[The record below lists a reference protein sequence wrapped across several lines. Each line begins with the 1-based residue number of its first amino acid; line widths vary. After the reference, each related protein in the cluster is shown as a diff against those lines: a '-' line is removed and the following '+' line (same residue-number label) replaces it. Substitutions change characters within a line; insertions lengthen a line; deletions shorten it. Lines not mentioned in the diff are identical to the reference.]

1 MNKRTLIIAIIA
13 LFLDQIT
20 KVLASSFLS
29 LSKSIKLIKNFF
41 YLTLCHNTGAA
52 WGILNKYPIIL
63 ILLSFIAIVIIYHFM
78 FSYKNN
84 LRNNLAFGLLL
95 GGLVGNLIDRIIF
108 GYVVDFIDFI
118 IFKYDYPVFNV
129 ADICIVI
136 GVFLII
142 ISTIKGDDKNE
153 SNSNRRGRKIR
164 QVSSK

>member
-13 LFLDQIT
+13 LILDQVT
-20 KVLASSFLS
+20 KILASSLLS
-29 LSKSIKLIKNFF
+29 LSQSVKLIKNFF

-63 ILLSFIAIVIIYHFM
+63 IFLSLIAIVIIYHFM

-84 LRNNLAFGLLL
+84 LRNNLAFGIIF
-95 GGLVGNLIDRIIF
+95 GGLVGNLIDRLIF
-108 GYVVDFIDFI
+108 GYVIDFFDFY

-136 GVFLII
+136 GVILII

-153 SNSNRRGRKIR
+153 SNSNRRGRKTR